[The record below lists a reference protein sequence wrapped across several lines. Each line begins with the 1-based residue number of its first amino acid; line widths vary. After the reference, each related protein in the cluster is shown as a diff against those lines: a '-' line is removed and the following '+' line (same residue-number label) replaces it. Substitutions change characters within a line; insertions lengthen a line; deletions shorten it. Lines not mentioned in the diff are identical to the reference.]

1 MREVIIIDTGPLVA
15 FYDERDPAHDWA
27 LRAIIALTEEGYR
40 PFLTCEPVL
49 TEAAFLLGR
58 ARHEPVQIVRAVR
71 QGTLRPALE
80 IADEAAALEV
90 LMKRY
95 ADTPMA
101 LADACL
107 VRLSELHK
115 HCRVLT
121 LDRHFK
127 HYRRFGRSVIP
138 LLSPW

>member
-1 MREVIIIDTGPLVA
+1 MREVIILDTGPLVA
-15 FYDERDPAHDWA
+15 WLSDKDAWHQWTAEQFD
-27 LRAIIALTEEGYR
+27 LREP
-40 PFLTCEPVL
+40 PFVTCEAVL
-49 TEAAFLLGR
+49 TEACFIYAREGGEPARILGK
-58 ARHEPVQIVRAVR
+58 VRTGVL
-71 QGTLRPALE
+71 QVPFE
-80 IADEAAALEV
+80 IGDEATALEV

-115 HCRVLT
+115 HCRVFT
-121 LDRHFK
+121 LDGHFK
-127 HYRRFGRSVIP
+127 HYRRYGRSVIP

>member
-1 MREVIIIDTGPLVA
+1 MSVAVIVDSGPLVA
-15 FYDERDPAHDWA
+15 RYCENDEHHRWV
-27 LRAIIALTEEGYR
+27 RAELSQLHQSLI
-40 PFLTCEPVL
+40 TCEAVL
-49 TEAAFLLGR
+49 TETCFLL
-58 ARHEPVQIVRAVR
+58 ARERVSPIRILQAVR
-71 QGTLRPALE
+71 SGFLKVDFE
-80 IADEAAALEV
+80 ITNEAAALEV

-95 ADTPMA
+95 ADRPMA

-115 HCRVLT
+115 DCRVFT

-127 HYRRFGRSVIP
+127 QYRRYGRSVIP

>member
-1 MREVIIIDTGPLVA
+1 LKVD
-15 FYDERDPAHDWA
+15 F
-27 LRAIIALTEEGYR
+27 
-40 PFLTCEPVL
+40 
-49 TEAAFLLGR
+49 
-58 ARHEPVQIVRAVR
+58 
-71 QGTLRPALE
+71 E
-80 IADEAAALEV
+80 ITNEAAALEV

-95 ADTPMA
+95 ADRPMA

-115 HCRVLT
+115 DCRVFT

-127 HYRRFGRSVIP
+127 QYRRYGRSVIP

>member
-1 MREVIIIDTGPLVA
+1 MSVTIILDTGPLA
-15 FYDERDPAHDWA
+15 AWLCDTDRWHQWA
-27 LRAIIALTEEGYR
+27 VGQFGALEP
-40 PFLTCEPVL
+40 PFVTCEPVL
-49 TEAAFLLGR
+49 TEACFLL
-58 ARHEPVQIVRAVR
+58 AREGGDPAKILGKVRTGVLQI
-71 QGTLRPALE
+71 PFE
-80 IADEAAALEV
+80 IGDEAAALEV

-115 HCRVLT
+115 DCRVFT

-127 HYRRFGRSVIP
+127 QYRRYGRSVIP